1 LDNPLLARYA
11 ECIFWLAR
19 SVERAENLARILEVN
34 ETFSRDRSGSH
45 NWLSIVQLNTDE
57 KAFFAKHPQASAE
70 NVIHFYLTDADN
82 RSSIVSALTNARENA
97 RTLRPLVSTEMWV
110 QLNVTYNRAIAVDPD
125 ELMPGNL
132 SQLLTEIKEACQTFT
147 GITEGTFYR
156 DQASYFYLL
165 GRYIERAD
173 QTTRL
178 LDNKYYILTKAAGSS
193 APIEVGQWH
202 AVLRS
207 ASGYHAFRRIHSSD
221 LTPARVAEFL
231 LFNPAFPRS
240 VHLCLREIQNALS
253 ELKSR
258 YSLRGGND
266 VAEGLDQL
274 RTILAARSIEEV
286 IAGGLH
292 EFIDFIQRYL
302 IAITN
307 RLSAAFFGH
316 APGADGE
323 AEVYGDFPPDFPPG
337 ANSSQTQ
344 SSQTQS
350 LNR

>member
-19 SVERAENLARILEVN
+19 SVERAENLARIIEVN

-57 KAFFAKHPQASAE
+57 KAFFAKHRTASAE
-70 NVIHFYLTDADN
+70 NVIHFYVTDADN
-82 RSSIVSALTNARENA
+82 STSIVSALTNARENA

-110 QLNVTYNRAIAVDPD
+110 QLNVTYNRVLAVRPG
-125 ELMPGNL
+125 ELIPGNL
-132 SQLLTEIKEACQTFT
+132 SRLLTEIKEACQTFT

-156 DQASYFYLL
+156 DQAWWFYRM
-165 GRYIERAD
+165 GTYIERAD

-178 LDNKYYILTKAAGSS
+178 LDNKYYILTKGAGSD
-193 APIEVGQWH
+193 APLEVGQWH

-221 LTPARVAEFL
+221 LTPARIAAFL
-231 LFNPAFPRS
+231 LFNPGFPRS
-240 VHLCLREIQNALS
+240 VHLCLREVQSALT

-258 YSLRGGND
+258 YALRAGND

-274 RTILAARSIEEV
+274 RAILGARSIEEV
-286 IAGGLH
+286 IARGLH

-302 IAITN
+302 IAITI
-307 RLSAAFFGH
+307 RLSTAFFGH
-316 APGADGE
+316 EPEPEGAEQG
-323 AEVYGDFPPDFPPG
+323 YLGFPPV
-337 ANSSQTQ
+337 AYSSQM
-344 SSQTQS
+344 QT
-350 LNR
+350 

>member
-1 LDNPLLARYA
+1 
-11 ECIFWLAR
+11 
-19 SVERAENLARILEVN
+19 
-34 ETFSRDRSGSH
+34 
-45 NWLSIVQLNTDE
+45 
-57 KAFFAKHPQASAE
+57 
-70 NVIHFYLTDADN
+70 
-82 RSSIVSALTNARENA
+82 
-97 RTLRPLVSTEMWV
+97 MWV
-110 QLNVTYNRAIAVDPD
+110 QLNVTYNRVIAVAPG
-125 ELMPGNL
+125 ELIPGNL

-156 DQASYFYLL
+156 DQAWWFYRL

-178 LDNKYYILTKAAGSS
+178 LDNKYYILTEGVGTD

-221 LTPARVAEFL
+221 LTPARVAAFL

-240 VHLCLREIQNALS
+240 VHLCLREVQNALT

-258 YSLRGGND
+258 YALRGGND

-274 RTILAARSIEEV
+274 RTILAARSIEE
-286 IAGGLH
+286 IISGGLH

-316 APGADGE
+316 PPE
-323 AEVYGDFPPDFPPG
+323 AERGERAHRDFPPVG
-337 ANSSQTQ
+337 YSSQI
-344 SSQTQS
+344 QT
-350 LNR
+350 

>member
-1 LDNPLLARYA
+1 MNNPPLLARYA

-57 KAFFAKHPQASAE
+57 DAFFAKHKTASAE
-70 NVIHFYLTDADN
+70 NVIRFYLTDADN
-82 RSSIVSALTNARENA
+82 TTSIVSAVTNARENA

-110 QLNVTYNRAIAVDPD
+110 QLNVTYNRVMAVDPS
-125 ELMPGNL
+125 ELAPGNL
-132 SQLLTEIKEACQTFT
+132 SRLLTEIKEACQTFT

-156 DQASYFYLL
+156 DQASYFYRL

-178 LDNKYYILTKAAGSS
+178 LDNKYYILTKAGGSA
-193 APIEVGQWH
+193 APVEVGQWH

-240 VHLCLREIQNALS
+240 VRLCLREIEEALT

-258 YSLRGGND
+258 YALRSGND

-274 RTILAARSIEEV
+274 RTILGARSIDQV
-286 IAGGLH
+286 LAAGLH
-292 EFIDFIQRYL
+292 EFIDFLQRYL
-302 IAITN
+302 IAITI
-307 RLSAAFFGH
+307 RLSTAFFGH
-316 APGADGE
+316 QPEADGNE
-323 AEVYGDFPPDFPPG
+323 HAYGDFPPVAFP
-337 ANSSQTQ
+337 SQTQ
-344 SSQTQS
+344 TFS
-350 LNR
+350 R